1 MAGSGVRGR
10 VGCVETLESKGQCAR
25 VEARSGWRAGGVM
38 DSMGCDDTVGG
49 LRGVFG
55 LMDYSE
61 LIGLMGALSCWLS
74 ACDVCVMFVCCM

>member
-1 MAGSGVRGR
+1 MAGSGVWGR
-10 VGCVETLESKGQCAR
+10 VGCVERRESKGQCAR
-25 VEARSGWRAGGVM
+25 VEAKSGWRAGGVM

-61 LIGLMGALSCWLS
+61 LIGFMGI
-74 ACDVCVMFVCCM
+74 